1 MEDRPDDADRAEE
14 VAPAAGSPGAE
25 TPEADALEQA
35 TPAVPVEDD
44 DRVDGI
50 GDAPEADA
58 LEQRRGVGGDDEGED
73 RR

>member
-1 MEDRPDDADRAEE
+1 MEDHRDDADAADDLEH
-14 VAPAAGSPGAE
+14 APEPRDAE

-35 TPAVPVEDD
+35 ADLAPATDD
-44 DRVDGI
+44 DGDAV

-58 LEQRRGVGGDDEGED
+58 LEQRRGLGDPDDLDD

>member
-1 MEDRPDDADRAEE
+1 VEDYRDDADAAQDLEPPSE
-14 VAPAAGSPGAE
+14 PATAE

-35 TPAVPVEDD
+35 AEVDPTIEDEPAAV
-44 DRVDGI
+44 

-58 LEQRRGVGGDDEGED
+58 LEQRRPLGGDPDADD